1 MVKRGK
7 DKERGEQMDE
17 GRGRGRKRE
26 MEGKREKEGD
36 EKRGWERPRERE
48 REGEIEKERKRE
60 RRKDQYDVTFRLYEA
75 LRTSYTHTRPASSLG
90 SFYDLF
96 ISLHLPV

>member
-1 MVKRGK
+1 MK
-7 DKERGEQMDE
+7 
-17 GRGRGRKRE
+17 
-26 MEGKREKEGD
+26 KEGGRD
-36 EKRGWERPRERE
+36 RERE

-60 RRKDQYDVTFRLYEA
+60 RRKDRYDVTFRLYEA

>member
-1 MVKRGK
+1 MKKR
-7 DKERGEQMDE
+7 
-17 GRGRGRKRE
+17 
-26 MEGKREKEGD
+26 
-36 EKRGWERPRERE
+36 

>member
-1 MVKRGK
+1 MKGEGEE
-7 DKERGEQMDE
+7 ERERWRE
-17 GRGRGRKRE
+17 RGRKRE
-26 MEGKREKEGD
+26 MKKEGGRD
-36 EKRGWERPRERE
+36 RERE
-48 REGEIEKERKRE
+48 REIEKERKRE